1 MIARFFSYILGAIVL
16 SIVLVLALVL
26 LLDLPPPG
34 NGRERAAQ
42 PYLLELLKKTHG
54 QGIDVTTLEPV
65 AISDDLSVKFAIRHV
80 APQDDACIAD
90 QTIAILNDNDC
101 LVIEMI
107 APLPRWLSRIEP
119 VILPLV
125 IGLLVSILAAFLLAK
140 RFLQPVQVIADG
152 LDQLAAGRFDQRVS
166 GRLSRADRAFRKLGG
181 LVDEASERLQRL
193 NSERETLFHDISH
206 EIRSPLARLQ
216 VALGIVRRSPARIDG
231 LLPQLE
237 ADIERMDRLID
248 EILMLARIDRS
259 GHQPM
264 DFGPIDLL
272 DILDPIIADANFE
285 GAERSVTCRYEGID
299 GIHINGSTELIY
311 RALENLIRNA
321 MRHTEEG
328 TEVVVTGREDGGSY
342 SISVRDHG
350 PGVAEDDLSRLT
362 EPFYKASSHPRS
374 GAGLGLAIALHA
386 AQLHHGSITI
396 ANEPNGGLSV
406 CLTLTKRVTG

>member
-1 MIARFFSYILGAIVL
+1 MIARFFSYILGAIIL
-16 SIVLVLALVL
+16 NIVLVLALVL

-34 NGRERAAQ
+34 NGRAKGAQ
-42 PYLLELLKKTHG
+42 PYILELLKKVHD
-54 QGIDVTTLEPV
+54 QGMDVTTLQPV
-65 AISDDLSVKFAIRHV
+65 AISDNPSVKFIIRHV
-80 APQDDACIAD
+80 APQDEACSV
-90 QTIAILNDNDC
+90 QNTVGILNDNGC
-101 LVIEMI
+101 LVIDMI
-107 APLPRWLSRIEP
+107 APTPWWSARIEP
-119 VILPLV
+119 VILPLA
-125 IGLLVSILAAFLLAK
+125 IGFLVSILAAFLLAK
-140 RFLQPVQVIADG
+140 RFLQPVQVIAAG

-166 GRLSRADRAFRKLGG
+166 DRLRRSDRAFRKLGAQ
-181 LVDEASERLQRL
+181 VDEASERLQRL
-193 NSERETLFHDISH
+193 NSERERLFHDISH

-237 ADIERMDRLID
+237 ADIEKMDKLVD
-248 EILMLARIDRS
+248 EILMLARIDQS

-299 GIHINGSTELIY
+299 RIHINGSTELIH

-328 TEVVVTGREDGGSY
+328 TEVVVAGSEEGGTY

-350 PGVAEDDLSRLT
+350 PGVAEDDLIHLT
-362 EPFYKASSHPRS
+362 EPFYKANPDRRS

-386 AQLHHGSITI
+386 TQLHHGSISI
-396 ANEPNGGLSV
+396 SNGPSGGLYV
-406 CLTLTKRVTG
+406 CLTLPKRGAD